1 MNGKSPSG
9 DLHKKALMIR
19 TIVLLLLLIAWE
31 WVSQQGAM
39 TFRYTSSPTAI
50 FLDGY
55 NFILSGDFFKHA
67 SVTLK
72 EAFLGLFFGSL
83 VGIGMAILLS
93 QWKLLGMIV
102 KPVIHAINSIP
113 QLTLAPVYILW
124 FGIGLRSKVFL
135 AGLLVFFQLFF
146 ATYNAI
152 IELDPHLIEAASLLG
167 AKRGTIV
174 RRIVLPTCTPWVIVG
189 LRNGVA
195 SALVGAII
203 GEYMGASAG
212 FGWMIAYATSY
223 FNITR
228 VMTCILLLLLTGVAL
243 NSALNY
249 LENQLLRWKP
259 AFVRPNKSQQKGLQ
273 NEKTIQNA

>member
-1 MNGKSPSG
+1 MNDRVSTDK
-9 DLHKKALMIR
+9 LRKRAFLIR
-19 TIVLLLLLIAWE
+19 TFLLLLLLIAWE
-31 WVSQQGAM
+31 LTSKQGTM

-50 FLDGY
+50 LLDGY
-55 NFILSGDFFKHA
+55 DFILSGAFFKHA
-67 SVTLK
+67 TVTLK
-72 EAFLGLFFGSL
+72 EAFLGLFFGS
-83 VGIGMAILLS
+83 VIGIGMAILLS
-93 QWKLLGMIV
+93 QWKLLGMII

-174 RRIVLPTCTPWVIVG
+174 RRIVLPTCTPWIIVG

-203 GEYMGASAG
+203 GEYMGAAAG

-228 VMTCILLLLLTGVAL
+228 VMTCVLLLLLTGVAL
-243 NSALNY
+243 NGALNF

-259 AFVRPNKSQQKGLQ
+259 AFARPAKSQRKGLQ
-273 NEKTIQNA
+273 HEETIQNA